1 MSIQTK
7 VFGFSIAIALAASAA
22 MADPVVVKPNTGA
35 LVQNAGAIA
44 LAKCAPGF
52 TANPANADNVDTH
65 SGGKVYTCTGPAPVC
80 MSIYTMVSPVTV
92 VGGHMVYTCRQ
103 PEHIY

>member
-1 MSIQTK
+1 MSVQMKIAGLSLA
-7 VFGFSIAIALAASAA
+7 VAFFSAAA
-22 MADPVVVKPNTGA
+22 MASPVISTPIPNHSYT
-35 LVQNAGAIA
+35 LP

-65 SGGKVYTCTGPAPVC
+65 SGGKSYTCTGPVRYC
-80 MSIYTMVSPVTV
+80 MPIYTIVSPVTI

>member
-7 VFGFSIAIALAASAA
+7 VFGFSIAIAFAAGAA
-22 MADPVVVKPNTGA
+22 MANPVITTAKPV
-35 LVQNAGAIA
+35 LSNAGIVP

-52 TANPANADNVDTH
+52 TANPATADNVDTH
-65 SGGKVYTCTGPAPVC
+65 SGGKTYTCTGPAVYC
-80 MSIYTMVSPVTV
+80 MPIYTVVSPVTV
-92 VGGHMVYTCRQ
+92 QGGHMVYTCRQ